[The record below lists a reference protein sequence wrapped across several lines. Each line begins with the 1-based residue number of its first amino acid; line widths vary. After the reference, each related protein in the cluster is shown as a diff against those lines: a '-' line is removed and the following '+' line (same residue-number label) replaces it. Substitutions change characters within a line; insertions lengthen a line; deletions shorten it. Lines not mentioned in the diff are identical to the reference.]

1 MPPVN
6 PQRASFF
13 PRADAAVLRSKQYA
27 APTDRPSETA
37 PIFDHDNHTKALDI
51 WSIEVAERIYPGST
65 DVWAPAI
72 IPEKTS
78 MQCAT
83 DRYLFPVLT
92 RNERLRLT
100 MLFYYTRGAL
110 QNTELQSRLQEKV
123 YLARDTVGWEFVIA
137 GLLNHNTYT
146 RMVTVGLPLAVL
158 PRRESTCAHTVNQP
172 PGAVFTLLNMS
183 EDWRFRESPHVEVG
197 GLRAYAGAPLR
208 FETEFG
214 EHVAF
219 GSLCVASNSVQEPL
233 SKEQQR
239 SLARLA
245 DWIVADIIHA
255 HRAQRQRERRQ
266 MLDRL
271 QQLTKLLDQDVNLEE
286 AVKDMLHEVYPG
298 SLVKVMQAQDNV
310 LDLGDGT
317 KMLTADIEH
326 GLWED
331 SDYFEYLIENLN
343 HQEPIAHRSIR
354 TVTSQ
359 CASQRIRT
367 YLVVGTRD
375 FRDVY
380 DDVDA
385 WFVEMC
391 AASLCR
397 YWQDRELKE
406 ALRAK
411 ETFLRGI
418 THQLRTPIHGILGS
432 VELLTEE
439 LKSRNVVTTTAES
452 TPDATPSDEQLS
464 ALDPYAYI
472 KTIRSSAKELISTV
486 NSLIKL
492 NQWADVAEAQR
503 VVAVHTIEEIEVALL
518 NELTLLLPDDVT
530 LRPSFIIN
538 HKLPERCD
546 TISLDLRLF
555 VDCIQPLLQ
564 NAIQNTAGG
573 VVVVTIT
580 VSDDY
585 SSMVVDVTD
594 NGCGIKPEDQARIF
608 DAYAK
613 VNNHTTDAGLGLTLA
628 AKLATLMDGCITLV
642 SSEIGKGS
650 RFRVSFN
657 TPTCAS
663 SISPVQKKYEHLPP
677 VFNRL
682 PAEDMTSLLGN
693 NFVDYLIGLGYTE
706 SKGPSESLLTLDYTR
721 DLRRLYNA
729 TQQVSDDQVAICLV
743 PENDTVINFAGQRFL
758 RDGNVIYMKGP
769 FTSRSIEDIL
779 AEADAVFAERAAAKA
794 TQPVLPGGGIALEPT
809 PPATPACNVPED
821 TPSFTAHHLMHRGSV
836 FPEQLVEAELT
847 KSVAALRLAQQSP
860 APSPPVFDK
869 PMTLLVDDNAVNLRL
884 LEMYCKRRNI
894 PYRTAKD
901 GSEAI
906 RLFAE
911 HGTPADFPL
920 TPSHTHPWLFA
931 EETPSISATPPS
943 TLRPFDLVLMDLQM
957 PVCDGISATSQ
968 IRALENMYQWKRSV
982 VLIVTGQ
989 DSPKDRL
996 SAQEAGS
1003 DGYLVKPVGP
1013 KVLDRGVK
1021 QWFPDAWFG

>member
-1 MPPVN
+1 MPPVSHEFT
-6 PQRASFF
+6 SFF
-13 PRADAAVLRSKQYA
+13 PRADAAVLRSKYV

-37 PIFDHDNHTKALDI
+37 PIFDTDNATKALDN
-51 WSIEVAERIYPGST
+51 WSVEVAERVYPGQT
-65 DVWAPAI
+65 DIWAPAK

-78 MQCAT
+78 TQCAT

-110 QNTELQSRLQEKV
+110 EDTELQSRLQEKV

-172 PGAVFTLLNMS
+172 SGAIFTLLNMS
-183 EDWRFRESPHVEVG
+183 EDWRFRDSPHVEIG

-233 SKEQQR
+233 SKEKQR
-239 SLARLA
+239 SLAHLA
-245 DWIVADIIHA
+245 DWIVADIVHA
-255 HRAQRQRERRQ
+255 HRARRQRERRQ
-266 MLDRL
+266 MSDRL
-271 QQLTKLLDQDVNLEE
+271 AQLTKLLEENVNLEE
-286 AVKDMLHEVYPG
+286 AVKGMLHEVYPG
-298 SLVKVMQAQDNV
+298 SLVKIMQAQDDV
-310 LDLGDGT
+310 LNLGDGT
-317 KMLTADIEH
+317 KVATADIEH

-331 SDYFEYLIENLN
+331 SEYFEYLIENLN
-343 HQEPIAHRSIR
+343 HQEPEAHRSIR
-354 TVTSQ
+354 IVTSQ
-359 CASQRIRT
+359 CESQRTST
-367 YLVVGTRD
+367 YLVLGTRT

-380 DDVDA
+380 DDIDA
-385 WFVEMC
+385 WFVQMC

-397 YWQDRELKE
+397 YWQDRTLKE

-439 LKSRNVVTTTAES
+439 LKSRNIVTVTAES
-452 TPDATPSDEQLS
+452 TPDATPSDERLG
-464 ALDPYAYI
+464 ALDPYSYI
-472 KTIRSSAKELISTV
+472 KTIRSSAKELISTI

-503 VVAVHTIEEIEVALL
+503 VVTVHTIQEIEVALL
-518 NELTLLLPDDVT
+518 KELTLFLPDDVT
-530 LRPSFIIN
+530 LRPSLIIN

-546 TISLDLRLF
+546 TVSLDLRLF
-555 VDCIQPLLQ
+555 VDCIQPILQ

-580 VSDDY
+580 VSEDY
-585 SSMVVDVTD
+585 SSMVVDVVD
-594 NGCGIKPEDQARIF
+594 NGCGIKQENQARIF
-608 DAYAK
+608 DAYEK
-613 VNNHTTDAGLGLTLA
+613 VDNHTTDAGLGLTLA
-628 AKLATLMDGCITLV
+628 GKLATLMNGCVTLV
-642 SSEIGKGS
+642 SSEIGMGS
-650 RFRVSFN
+650 HFRVAFN
-657 TPTCAS
+657 DPTCAS
-663 SISPVQKKYEHLPP
+663 SISLIRKKYEHLPP
-677 VFNRL
+677 VFSRL
-682 PAEDMTSLLGN
+682 PADDLTSLLGN
-693 NFVDYLIGLGYTE
+693 NFAEYLTGLGYADSNGT
-706 SKGPSESLLTLDYTR
+706 SGSFLILDYTR
-721 DLRRLYNA
+721 DLSRLYSA
-729 TQQVSDDQVAICLV
+729 TKQVSDDQVAICLV
-743 PENDTVINFAGQRFL
+743 PEHDVVINFAGQRFL

-779 AEADAVFAERAAAKA
+779 AEADAVFAELAAAKLA
-794 TQPVLPGGGIALEPT
+794 RPVLPDGGIALEPT
-809 PPATPACNVPED
+809 PPATPACNAPED
-821 TPSFTAHHLMHRGSV
+821 DSGFTAPDLIHRGSI
-836 FPEQLVEAELT
+836 FPKQLVKAELT
-847 KSVAALRLAQQSP
+847 KSVATLRLTQEKLGP
-860 APSPPVFDK
+860 ASTGSNK

-884 LEMYCKRRNI
+884 LEMYCKRRGI
-894 PYRTAKD
+894 PYCTAID
-901 GSEAI
+901 GAQAVK
-906 RLFAE
+906 LFTE
-911 HGTPADFPL
+911 HGIPAAFTPTA
-920 TPSHTHPWLFA
+920 SRTHPWLFA
-931 EETPSISATPPS
+931 ESTPALSIPPPPA
-943 TLRPFDLVLMDLQM
+943 LRPFDLVLMDFQM

-968 IRALENMYQWKRSV
+968 IRSLENMHHLKKSV
-982 VLIVTGQ
+982 VFIVTGQ
-989 DSPKDRL
+989 DSPRDRL

-1021 QWFPDAWFG
+1021 QWFPNAEIG